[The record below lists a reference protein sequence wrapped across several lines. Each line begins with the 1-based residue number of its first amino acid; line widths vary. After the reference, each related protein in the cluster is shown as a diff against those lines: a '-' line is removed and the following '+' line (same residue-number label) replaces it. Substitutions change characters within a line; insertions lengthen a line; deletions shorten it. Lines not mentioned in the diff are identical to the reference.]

1 MEWNELIE
9 DFILELEILGRAQNT
24 IKNYRSKLN
33 HYANYFKSM
42 GVKPFDLTKKDVNDY
57 LLSLINANYQNSTI
71 NITMSR
77 LKKLFDYAVEQ
88 EYIETNPIKY
98 KNRPVTS
105 KIIHVL
111 NNSEVKQLL
120 KAVKNHTPYPLI
132 NQRDYVIFLML
143 IDCGL
148 RISEIEHLNNED
160 ILDNQLMIKNSKF
173 NKDRVLGISPILKKE
188 INKYARMKE
197 KYYKEKLIEQEAFF
211 ISYQHGRMNA
221 KTLWYT
227 MNQVKSKLDI
237 RSNIRFSPH
246 TLRHTYAHMQIRNGI
261 DIYTL
266 SLNMGHYDVS
276 MTQKYLRTIR
286 SEDFVDKSI
295 AKSNLMH
302 LR

>member
-57 LLSLINANYQNSTI
+57 LLSLINTNYQNSTI

-77 LKKLFDYAVEQ
+77 LKKLFDYAVDQ